1 MKLVLSI
8 VACCVCLTFAGCIDD
23 APAYEQKTLTADPG
37 AEGSW
42 LVHLPKE
49 EGDAV
54 GKQMPLKIEA
64 RKAKVT
70 GGRLGKY
77 NEHKKG
83 DEGTVAAYTITLTL
97 PPEERKPEDES
108 EAKSEEGIKELTYDA
123 VLLSI
128 EGATFLAYEPSSKR
142 HPETAHMDFI
152 PIHRVL
158 RFERKDDVITVWPMK
173 RAVVWMPQIKALDA
187 SDAEPELP
195 AEDGQYLVS
204 DPDRLV
210 RVLGKALKQPDAW
223 HEPITV
229 TRVK

>member
-1 MKLVLSI
+1 MKLALSI
-8 VACCVCLTFAGCIDD
+8 VACFVFLTLGGCIDD
-23 APAYEQKTLTADPG
+23 APAYKQNVLAADAG

-42 LVHLPKE
+42 MVQLPPSDGE
-49 EGDAV
+49 PV
-54 GKQMPLKIEA
+54 GKEMPLTIAA

-70 GGRLGKY
+70 GGRLGQH

-108 EAKSEEGIKELTYDA
+108 DAKSEEGIRELTYDA

-142 HPETAHMDFI
+142 HPELTHMDFI

-158 RFERKDDVITVWPMK
+158 RFERKDDVISVWPMK
-173 RAVVWMPQIKALDA
+173 RAVVWMPEIKALDE

-195 AEDGQYLVS
+195 AEEGQYLVS

-229 TRVK
+229 KRVK